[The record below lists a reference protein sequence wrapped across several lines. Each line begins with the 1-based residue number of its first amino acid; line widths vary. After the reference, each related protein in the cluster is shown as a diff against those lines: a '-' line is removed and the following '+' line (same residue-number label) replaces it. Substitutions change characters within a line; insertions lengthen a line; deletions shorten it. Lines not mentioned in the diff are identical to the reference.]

1 MTRDDVL
8 QRHLLQDRPLIGA
21 QGDPHGLQRFRGA
34 AVTDLFRAFTPH
46 TDQRPIDGPDDVGE

>member
-8 QRHLLQDRPLIGA
+8 QRHLFQDRPLIGA

-34 AVTDLFRAFTPH
+34 AVADLLGAFPPH
-46 TDQRPIDGPDDVGE
+46 TDQRPVDGPDDVGE